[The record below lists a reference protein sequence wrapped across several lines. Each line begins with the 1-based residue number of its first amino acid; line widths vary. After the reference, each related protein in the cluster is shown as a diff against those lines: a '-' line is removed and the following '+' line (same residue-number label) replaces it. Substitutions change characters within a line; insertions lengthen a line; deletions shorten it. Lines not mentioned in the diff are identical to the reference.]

1 METGGQ
7 YPKDDDIDEDGEGNN
22 SDSSDDFEATKKK
35 LQNFKNGI
43 AEGDDGDDYGDE
55 SDDSDYE
62 VTGGDNN
69 LYDSKLD
76 EIDEL

>member
-1 METGGQ
+1 LE
-7 YPKDDDIDEDGEGNN
+7 K
-22 SDSSDDFEATKKK
+22 
-35 LQNFKNGI
+35 FKNG
-43 AEGDDGDDYGDE
+43 ELGGDEDDDDE

>member
-1 METGGQ
+1 MAEG
-7 YPKDDDIDEDGEGNN
+7 DEDG
-22 SDSSDDFEATKKK
+22 
-35 LQNFKNGI
+35 
-43 AEGDDGDDYGDE
+43 DYGDE
-55 SDDSDYE
+55 SYDSDYE

>member
-7 YPKDDDIDEDGEGNN
+7 YPKDDDIDDN
-22 SDSSDDFEATKKK
+22 SDSDDFEATKKK
-35 LQNFKNGI
+35 LEKFKNGM
-43 AEGDDGDDYGDE
+43 AEGEEDDDYGDE

>member
-1 METGGQ
+1 METEGQ
-7 YPKDDDIDEDGEGNN
+7 NPKDDDIDEEGECND
-22 SDSSDDFEATKKK
+22 SDSSGDFEATKKK
-35 LQNFKNGI
+35 LAKFKNGM
-43 AEGDDGDDYGDE
+43 AEGDEDGDYGDE

>member
-1 METGGQ
+1 ME
-7 YPKDDDIDEDGEGNN
+7 K
-22 SDSSDDFEATKKK
+22 
-35 LQNFKNGI
+35 FKNGI
-43 AEGDDGDDYGDE
+43 AEGDDGDEYGEE

-76 EIDEL
+76 EIDELLFMKQTVE